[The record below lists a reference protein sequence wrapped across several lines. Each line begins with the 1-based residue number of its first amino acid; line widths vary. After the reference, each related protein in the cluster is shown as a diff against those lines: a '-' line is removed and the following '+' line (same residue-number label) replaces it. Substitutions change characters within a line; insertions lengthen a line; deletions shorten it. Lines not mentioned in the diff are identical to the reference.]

1 MIWKRISGWSLAVL
15 LGLTIAGFRPAA
27 PALAQAAER
36 ELEYGEALAVWDLAA
51 ARRAAATVP
60 AGPRRQLY
68 MGIVAFFEAKYK
80 SAEELIAAALASD
93 SLAPGSSERADA
105 ERYLSLTRGER
116 RALASATEIRSPD
129 GKIIAVFSSPKD
141 TLLAPYLFDAMAKA
155 RAELGTQLG
164 VFPDHPV
171 RFEILDDPAKLA
183 LVTSLTTDNIYT
195 TGTVGVTKYR
205 RIMMITPRVM
215 LRGYPWLDTA
225 VHEYVHYLL
234 TIRTGNNAPVWLH
247 EGLAKLL
254 ETRWRTKNLAEL
266 GPASASLLAAALK
279 KDDLVTLDE
288 MYPSVAMLPSQSRAA
303 LAYAEVQTMLELL
316 VDSRGQQGLGALLD
330 QVAAGADSKQAL
342 ADAWGGSF
350 EQFQA
355 KWRQQAARSSAKI
368 ISRAGARD
376 FRGIEFQDPDKPA
389 KDSGLEDVFSH
400 LGGGKARQ
408 HARLGVLLTV
418 RGHHQAAV
426 LEYERARRADKR
438 FRDDPRLA
446 RRLGELYL
454 LLGQPDKAAVLLTL
468 AADAEPE
475 QPNIA
480 AAQGR
485 ALLLIGSLEA
495 AERALMRAIRINPF
509 IPDIHCDLA
518 KLAGDPEAKQ
528 REQTHCR

>member
-1 MIWKRISGWSLAVL
+1 MSCKRFSRWSLAFV
-15 LGLTIAGFRPAA
+15 LGLTTAGFRPSG
-27 PALAQAAER
+27 PASVQAAER
-36 ELEYGEALAVWDLAA
+36 ELGYSEALAVWDLAA
-51 ARRAAATVP
+51 ARRAASTVP
-60 AGPRRQLY
+60 AGPHRKLY
-68 MGIVAFFEAKYK
+68 LGIVAFFEAKYE

-93 SLAPGSSERADA
+93 ALIAGSSERVDA

-129 GKIIAVFSSPKD
+129 GKTVAVFSSPKD
-141 TLLAPYLFDAMAKA
+141 TLLAPYLFDAMTKA

-205 RIMMITPRVM
+205 RIMMISPRVM

-234 TIRTGNNAPVWLH
+234 TIRTGNHAPVWLH

-254 ETRWRTKNLAEL
+254 ETRWRTKDLAAL
-266 GPASASLLAAALK
+266 DPASASLLAAALRQ
-279 KDDLVTLDE
+279 DDLVTLDE

-316 VDSRGQQGLGALLD
+316 VRSRGQQGLGGMLD
-330 QVAAGADSKQAL
+330 RVARGVDSKQAL
-342 ADAWGGSF
+342 ADAWGGTF
-350 EQFQA
+350 EQFQT
-355 KWRQQAARSSAKI
+355 KWRQQAARSSAQI
-368 ISRAGARD
+368 VSRAGARD
-376 FRGIEFQDPDKPA
+376 FRGVEFQDPDKPA
-389 KDSGLEDVFSH
+389 KDTGLEDVFSH
-400 LGGGKARQ
+400 LGGTKARQ

-426 LEYERARRADKR
+426 MEYERARRADKQ

-454 LLGQPDKAAVLLTL
+454 LLGKPEQAAVLLAL

-485 ALLLIGSLEA
+485 ALLLIGSFEA
-495 AERALMRAIRINPF
+495 AERALMRAIRVNPF

-518 KLAGDPEAKQ
+518 KLADDPETKQ
-528 REQTHCR
+528 REQAHCR